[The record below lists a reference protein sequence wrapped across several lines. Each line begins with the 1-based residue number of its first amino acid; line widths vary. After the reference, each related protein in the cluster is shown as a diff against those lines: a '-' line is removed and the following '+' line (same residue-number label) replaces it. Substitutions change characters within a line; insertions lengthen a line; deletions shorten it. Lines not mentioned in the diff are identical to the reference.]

1 MQVFIIYTDTDN
13 KKHISDLCVSGS
25 SQQIPIMNVLIPHI
39 GETFIDRKNK
49 VEYEVKDVIRTYWTD
64 EEEYDIEV
72 KLKRRETKK
81 YR

>member
-1 MQVFIIYTDTDN
+1 MTVFIIYTDTDN
-13 KKHISDLCVSGS
+13 KKPISDLCVSGS
-25 SQQIPIMNVLIPHI
+25 SQQISIMNVLIPHI

-72 KLKRRETKK
+72 KLKRRETRK